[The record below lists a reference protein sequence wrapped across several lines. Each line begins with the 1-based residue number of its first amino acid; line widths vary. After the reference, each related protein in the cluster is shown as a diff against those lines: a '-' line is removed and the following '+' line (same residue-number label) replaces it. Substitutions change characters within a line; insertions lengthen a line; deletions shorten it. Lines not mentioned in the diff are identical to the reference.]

1 MRSGGFSGLGIAIL
15 EGRGWGE
22 VGRVEFLIKVSFV
35 MGESDCGGSTRV
47 GRLGHSVELFGSEEG
62 GERREEEQ
70 RRTNVGGKA
79 NLRFYLG

>member
-47 GRLGHSVELFGSEEG
+47 GRLGHCRGESEPALLFGLSLRRRCAARVLG
-62 GERREEEQ
+62 GGQ
-70 RRTNVGGKA
+70 RS
-79 NLRFYLG
+79 